1 MSVVISRS
9 KKHLSL
15 GRLMTQASTSIAY
28 LNRVRQF
35 ISLSLNAL
43 ANLEESYKI
52 FEDNGKDIPKQIMS
66 SVNEEQKGMTRVSKS
81 LLMILNVVDGE
92 MKKVSANLENFHKEL
107 EKAEKKHERDLKKAQ
122 KSPKLSNEGAI
133 RAVTAEILAAKKD
146 ELDKK

>member
-66 SVNEEQKGMTRVSKS
+66 SVNEEQEGMTRVSKS